1 MKMFGIRQ
9 GVEFFPAQ
17 DNFGNQRKDFIDRVI
32 KYNQLD
38 TRLDSIWDN
47 CLCDGQ
53 GLFYIRPTQANYRL
67 YFFRKHEYRTYYNI
81 DGELDEVVIIYS
93 YRVRSGLGYMQ
104 DVNQGSLTGPATL
117 GGQGARRFIKLSI
130 KRKTIE
136 ETHSEGELSFD
147 QPYSVASGQTKTFKN
162 TLGFIPCVEIFNNPK
177 GFSTEGVGEF
187 DSLANHIVTHDE
199 LVRTMRKNIQFFGS
213 PTLLSSRPKTDL
225 IEAGGDSV
233 VQRPSIAANSGFTS
247 QAALSR
253 STFKSDPVSRGVDGQ
268 IRVPRIIANLEP
280 NDRVGYI
287 VPDAITGDQNSFSRQ
302 YREEIRTALG
312 GVDELSISAGV
323 TATEYK
329 SLFGRVSATAK
340 KKANAI
346 YTYGISRCLE
356 LIIYQEERLFRETLA
371 AAAGLEKPVEPKE
384 DAPQEELNMYADALA
399 GFDERVKGLMMACVK
414 TQQVPPGVLG
424 LIPDG
429 DLSVQW
435 RWLGPVYE
443 DSTQDILN
451 NSIVVRNLQ
460 ELGVDS
466 IEALKYLFPSKTD
479 EERAEM
485 LSGFPFRM
493 VGELQNAYSSFS
505 RLVGG
510 MMQTPH
516 PQSPDLPMA
525 ADPRLDLTPYLYR
538 TLEALQK
545 EMSYAGR
552 YRPID
557 PTDEPSTVSS
567 SKQLRGTG
575 SVGSGAQLPSSS
587 GSVSSGY
594 ELPPGGTSGSPQLPI
609 SPYSVRPP
617 IPTSGPIAELL
628 GGQSLGVG
636 VQQGSEPAER
646 TSPIPVPGQPS
657 APTPQYAP
665 ANYGQVSSP
674 ATQQSAPQTWQA
686 NPAYS
691 PSSSQTS
698 SSPSLEEIADYV
710 GMSQESRQVVDA
722 FGIEAP
728 AVLNNY
734 ALNLEG
740 MLDSAVAWGNQAA
753 NTIQGY
759 AQFSVNEHQENL
771 AYNEILTNPDVLSDY
786 TLKFFGPE
794 GPYPVYE
801 NEQQLETPGYRTQP
815 VSYEQGQF
823 PAPPSAAAMQ
833 QPENFWGSF
842 KEMMDRDPQNAWRVI
857 NQAQPQVLANK
868 LFVME

>member
-1 MKMFGIRQ
+1 MAVDAKSRLKEIVDSYLERDGGIGVDTGIVASHLAQMKMFGIRQ

-17 DNFGNQRKDFIDRVI
+17 DNFGSQRKDFIDRVI
-32 KYNQLD
+32 KYNQID
-38 TRLDSIWDN
+38 THLDSIWDYF
-47 CLCDGQ
+47 LCDGQ
-53 GLFYIRPTQANYRL
+53 GLFYIRPTQNNYRL
-67 YFFRKHEYRTYYNI
+67 YFFRKHEYRSYYNV

-93 YRVRSGLGYMQ
+93 YKVKNGFGMMQ
-104 DVNQGSLTGPATL
+104 DVGQDSMGGMDRL
-117 GGQGARRFIKLSI
+117 GGQGAKRYIKLSI

-147 QPYSVASGQTKTFKN
+147 QSPGMVPGKTKTYRN

-187 DSLANHIVTHDE
+187 DALANHIVTHDE
-199 LVRTMRKNIQFFGS
+199 MIRTMRKNVQFFGN

-225 IEAGGDSV
+225 IEAGNDGV
-233 VQRPSIAANSGFTS
+233 VQRPSIAANSGFS
-247 QAALSR
+247 SPSSLSR

-287 VPDAITGDQNSFSRQ
+287 VPDAITGDQNAFSRQ

-329 SLFGRVSATAK
+329 SLFGRVAATSK
-340 KKANAI
+340 KKANSI
-346 YTYGISRCLE
+346 YTYGICRCLE
-356 LIIYQEERLFRETLA
+356 LIIFQEERLFRETLA
-371 AAAGLEKPVEPKE
+371 AAAGLEKPVEPAE
-384 DAPQEELNMYADALA
+384 DAPPEELQMYRDALV
-399 GFDERVKGLMMACVK
+399 GFEERIKQLMMACVR
-414 TQQVPPGVLG
+414 TQQIPPGVLG

-429 DLSVQW
+429 DLTIQW

-493 VGELQNAYSSFS
+493 VGELQNAYSSFA

-552 YRPID
+552 YRPVD
-557 PTDEPSTVSS
+557 PTDEPNTSGRSS
-567 SKQLRGTG
+567 QQLRD
-575 SVGSGAQLPSSS
+575 S
-587 GSVSSGY
+587 GSVQPTGDQLPGNTSGVSGGY
-594 ELPPGGTSGSPQLPI
+594 ELPPSGTSGSPQLPI
-609 SPYSVRPP
+609 SPVSIRPP
-617 IPTSGPIAELL
+617 IPT
-628 GGQSLGVG
+628 GGLPGQPMGIG

-646 TSPIPVPGQPS
+646 TSPIPVPGSTLRTSDSVYPGQLRTQQQPS
-657 APTPQYAP
+657 YATIGSADLVSQP
-665 ANYGQVSSP
+665 GLLAQLFPNFLESLLGANRGLPGNERGKSSGDGRVRSGGSRNSEQLRSESGANAGQRRR
-674 ATQQSAPQTWQA
+674 
-686 NPAYS
+686 
-691 PSSSQTS
+691 
-698 SSPSLEEIADYV
+698 V
-710 GMSQESRQVVDA
+710 GK
-722 FGIEAP
+722 
-728 AVLNNY
+728 
-734 ALNLEG
+734 
-740 MLDSAVAWGNQAA
+740 
-753 NTIQGY
+753 QG
-759 AQFSVNEHQENL
+759 
-771 AYNEILTNPDVLSDY
+771 
-786 TLKFFGPE
+786 
-794 GPYPVYE
+794 
-801 NEQQLETPGYRTQP
+801 R
-815 VSYEQGQF
+815 
-823 PAPPSAAAMQ
+823 
-833 QPENFWGSF
+833 
-842 KEMMDRDPQNAWRVI
+842 
-857 NQAQPQVLANK
+857 
-868 LFVME
+868 

>member
-1 MKMFGIRQ
+1 MAIDAKSRLKDIIDSYLEKDGGAAIDTGIVASHLAQMRLFGVRQ

-38 TRLDSIWDN
+38 TRLDSIWDYF
-47 CLCDGQ
+47 LCDGQ
-53 GLFYIRPTQANYRL
+53 GLYYIRPTKNNYRL
-67 YFFRKHEYRTYYNI
+67 YYFRKHEYRTFYNI

-93 YRVRSGLGYMQ
+93 YKVRQGMGFQQDIGTSGL
-104 DVNQGSLTGPATL
+104 SGPATM
-117 GGQGARRFIKLSI
+117 GGQGAKRYIRLSI

-136 ETHSEGELSFD
+136 ETHSEGEISFD
-147 QPYSVASGQTKTFKN
+147 TNYQVVPGKTKTFKN

-187 DSLANHIVTHDE
+187 DALANHICTHDE
-199 LVRTMRKNIQFFGS
+199 IVRTMRKNVQFFGN

-225 IEAGGDSV
+225 MESGSDST
-233 VQRPSIAANSGFTS
+233 VQRPSIAANSGFGS
-247 QAALSR
+247 MGSLSR
-253 STFKSDPVSRGVDGQ
+253 STFKQDPLSRGMDGQ
-268 IRVPRIIANLEP
+268 IRVPRVIANLEP

-287 VPDAITGDQNSFSRQ
+287 VPDAITGDQNNFARQ

-329 SLFGRVSATAK
+329 SLFGRVSATSK
-340 KKANAI
+340 KKSNAI
-346 YTYGISRCLE
+346 YTYGICRCLE

-371 AAAGLEKPVEPKE
+371 AAAGIEKPLELPETASQE
-384 DAPQEELNMYADALA
+384 DIEMYSDAMTM
-399 GFDERVKGLMMACVK
+399 FEDRVKQLMMACLK
-414 TQQVPPGVLG
+414 TQQIPPGVLG

-429 DLSVQW
+429 DVTMLW

-443 DSTQDILN
+443 DSTQDTLN

-479 EERAEM
+479 EERAGM

-493 VGELQNAYSSFS
+493 VGELQNAYSQFA

-557 PTDEPSTVSS
+557 PTDEPSTSGS
-567 SKQLRGTG
+567 GTEQLRGG
-575 SVGSGAQLPSSS
+575 STAGSSGQLP
-587 GSVSSGY
+587 GGAPGLSSGY
-594 ELPPGGTSGSPQLPI
+594 ELPPSGTSGSPQLPI

-617 IPTSGPIAELL
+617 IPTGGGL
-628 GGQSLGVG
+628 GGESLGIG
-636 VQQGSEPAER
+636 VQQGGEPAER
-646 TSPIPVPGQPS
+646 TSPIPVPGSTVSSDDSVYPGQLRSGQQPS
-657 APTPQYAP
+657 YATIGSADLVSQP
-665 ANYGQVSSP
+665 GILAQLFPNLLDSLTGANRGLRGDERGKPPGDGRVRDG
-674 ATQQSAPQTWQA
+674 
-686 NPAYS
+686 
-691 PSSSQTS
+691 SSSSTKPVRPKSGRDAGQRS
-698 SSPSLEEIADYV
+698 NV
-710 GMSQESRQVVDA
+710 GKSR
-722 FGIEAP
+722 
-728 AVLNNY
+728 
-734 ALNLEG
+734 
-740 MLDSAVAWGNQAA
+740 
-753 NTIQGY
+753 
-759 AQFSVNEHQENL
+759 
-771 AYNEILTNPDVLSDY
+771 
-786 TLKFFGPE
+786 
-794 GPYPVYE
+794 
-801 NEQQLETPGYRTQP
+801 R
-815 VSYEQGQF
+815 
-823 PAPPSAAAMQ
+823 
-833 QPENFWGSF
+833 
-842 KEMMDRDPQNAWRVI
+842 
-857 NQAQPQVLANK
+857 
-868 LFVME
+868 